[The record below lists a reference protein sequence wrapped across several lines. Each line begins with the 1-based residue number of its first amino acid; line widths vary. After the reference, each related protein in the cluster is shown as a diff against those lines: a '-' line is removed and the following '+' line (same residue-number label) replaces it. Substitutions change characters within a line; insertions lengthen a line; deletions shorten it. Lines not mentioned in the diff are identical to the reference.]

1 MYTLTK
7 MKTKRKIIVG
17 RTWQKHHSINWPAAM
32 ILHSNQY
39 LHSRLL
45 NTQIVARIHQQLYPM
60 NRGWRPLPPV
70 PVYCS
75 LIKKYNSRLPIW
87 SSLFSRIYV
96 CQPHAPP
103 DISIPATRMHI
114 PYTILPCFINP
125 CFSFVSPTPWW
136 WHSTNEHHNNF
147 SFEVATTASASLIMD
162 IVSSA

>member
-7 MKTKRKIIVG
+7 MKTKHKIIAEC
-17 RTWQKHHSINWPAAM
+17 TCQKHHSINWPAAM

-45 NTQIVARIHQQLYPM
+45 NTQIVACIHQQLYPM
-60 NRGWRPLPPV
+60 NRGWGPLPPV

-75 LIKKYNSRLPIW
+75 LIEKHNMSAPCTPWHQHSCYAHAHTIYHLT
-87 SSLFSRIYV
+87 LFH
-96 CQPHAPP
+96 Q
-103 DISIPATRMHI
+103 
-114 PYTILPCFINP
+114 P

-147 SFEVATTASASLIMD
+147 SFEVATTGSSSLIMD